1 MPSVHECDLP
11 LIDFTMVIMSL
22 IAFTDE
28 MGLGKT
34 VELLA
39 CIFSH
44 RKSASEDDIFIDSQ
58 SELQK
63 SNIKR
68 LKRERVECICGA
80 VSESR
85 KYEGLWVQCD
95 ICDAWQHADCVGY
108 SPERKLKSGEVS
120 GVQQCEK
127 KSMIKSKGYTRRKK
141 TANIAMRDGEHICP
155 LCLELMHATES
166 PLATGATLI
175 VCPAPIL
182 PQWHAEII
190 RYSFFLNCTP
200 TLVKLDISCK
210 T

>member
-1 MPSVHECDLP
+1 ML
-11 LIDFTMVIMSL
+11 LIDFAMVNMAL

-44 RKSASEDDIFIDSQ
+44 QKSTSEDDIFIDSQ
-58 SELQK
+58 SEFPEQQK

-108 SPERKLKSGEVS
+108 SPEGKLKS

-127 KSMIKSKGYTRRKK
+127 KSMNKSKGHTRRK
-141 TANIAMRDGEHICP
+141 TANIAVRDGEHLCS
-155 LCLELMHATES
+155 LCLELMHVTES
-166 PLATGATLI
+166 PVATGATLI

-190 RYSFFLNCTP
+190 RYSFCLNCHP
-200 TLVKLDISCK
+200 TLVKLDISLKCI
-210 T
+210 